1 MATAYSYIRRVHGEL
16 DDSEAAVEE
25 MEKSAAYFR
34 DSLQKDS
41 LDWGGHFIDGS
52 DARTLPLPERP
63 EGRRLWRRLESGDH
77 IIIARFD
84 RGFLN
89 MQDFLFCYR
98 HWAGK
103 RVGVSL
109 LDVELLDI
117 DESHLGAFEV
127 LGKMAAADGAR
138 HSERVRQSHV
148 TRQATGRAAGGN
160 AGLGFKY
167 VGPKGRLR
175 KVPDPDERK
184 VMAQIVQLRDEGN
197 SWNEIASLLM
207 RQKTRRGKYDWHP
220 GTIARAYTAEW
231 DLRMAEQPGTT
242 KRCYACGQ
250 YKPLTEENFHRNA
263 SESDGHHRMCRLC
276 RNADRKVTRKKKK
289 KQRRAAAVNQF
300 QKAVRKGK
308 NPTAGTCGQ
317 VVEQMGGADEFAKQ
331 FVAEVED
338 AKPGSRKHVSLLQAA
353 MQLAMQ
359 AGGDRN
365 DEIELP
371 GDGT

>member
-25 MEKSAAYFR
+25 MEKAAAYFR

-77 IIIARFD
+77 IIIPRFD

-89 MQDFLFCYR
+89 MPDFLFCYR

-117 DESHLGAFEV
+117 DERHLGALEI
-127 LGKMAAADGAR
+127 LGKMADADAVR
-138 HSERVRQSHV
+138 RSESLRQGRV
-148 TRQATGRAAGGN
+148 TRQATERAAGGS
-160 AGLGFKY
+160 AGLGFKFE
-167 VGPKGRLR
+167 GPKGRLR

-207 RQKTRRGKYDWHP
+207 RQRIRRGKFDWHP
-220 GTIARAYTAEW
+220 GTIARAYKAEW
-231 DLRMAEQPGTT
+231 ELRTAEQPGAM
-242 KRCYACGQ
+242 KRCYACGR
-250 YKPLTEENFHRNA
+250 YKRLTQEHFHKNA
-263 SESDGHHRMCRLC
+263 SETDGYHRICKPCRG
-276 RNADRKVTRKKKK
+276 AHRKEIRKQKR
-289 KQRRAAAVNQF
+289 KQRRTVAVDAFQQAAC
-300 QKAVRKGK
+300 KGK
-308 NPTAGTCGQ
+308 QPSGACGQ
-317 VVEQMGGADEFAKQ
+317 IAQEMGGADKLAEQ
-331 FVAEVED
+331 FLAVYKE
-338 AKPGSRKHVSLLQAA
+338 AKPGSRKRVGMLKAA
-353 MQLAMQ
+353 MRLAIQ
-359 AGGDRN
+359 ASGARA
-365 DEIELP
+365 DETELP